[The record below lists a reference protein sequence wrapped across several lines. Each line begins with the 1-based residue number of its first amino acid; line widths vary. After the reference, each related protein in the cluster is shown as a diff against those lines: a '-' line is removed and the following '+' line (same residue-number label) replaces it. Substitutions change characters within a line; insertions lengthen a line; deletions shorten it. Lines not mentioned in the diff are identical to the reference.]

1 MATDKQLDDFIAMMD
16 QKIDDN
22 VGRIKVRTS
31 EAQEEGTMSEVHH
44 HGRCDV
50 CSPFAN
56 SGDQDALDSD
66 DIIDTEQ

>member
-22 VGRIKVRTS
+22 VGRIKVNTS
-31 EAQEEGTMSEVHH
+31 ETQEAGTVCEVHH

-50 CSPFAN
+50 GSP
-56 SGDQDALDSD
+56 
-66 DIIDTEQ
+66 